1 MGGSDRMARL
11 GVVGSLVWDTIV
23 PHGEPEARFA
33 GWGGIAYA
41 LEAMAATLGSSW
53 ELFPIIKVGGDLF
66 DEARAMLASFESVS
80 SLDGM
85 VRVPEPNNRVEL
97 RYTDAKRR
105 REILTGGVPGWTWAE
120 LQPLADRCDAL
131 YVNFIAGWELDRATA
146 DRLGAE
152 YDRPMYLD
160 VHSLVLDVGPD
171 GDRIPRV
178 LEDWE
183 RWIGSF
189 DVVQLNDDE
198 LASLLPDARDPLAEV
213 GRVLDGRPSA
223 VFVTRGREGVDY
235 VACANVTMLPGSRAT
250 PGACS
255 RITGRVGIESHAEA
269 VDPTGCGDVWGAVC
283 FGSLLDQVPLEEA
296 MRAANRAATSAAQH
310 RGATGLAGR
319 LKLETDGGDTD
330 WSGEN
335 EAMKR

>member
-1 MGGSDRMARL
+1 
-11 GVVGSLVWDTIV
+11 
-23 PHGEPEARFA
+23 
-33 GWGGIAYA
+33 
-41 LEAMAATLGSSW
+41 
-53 ELFPIIKVGGDLF
+53 
-66 DEARAMLASFESVS
+66 
-80 SLDGM
+80 
-85 VRVPEPNNRVEL
+85 
-97 RYTDAKRR
+97 
-105 REILTGGVPGWTWAE
+105 
-120 LQPLADRCDAL
+120 
-131 YVNFIAGWELDRATA
+131 
-146 DRLGAE
+146 
-152 YDRPMYLD
+152 
-160 VHSLVLDVGPD
+160 VLDVGPD